1 MKKLIV
7 LGIMLL
13 GIVAKAEK
21 LTTDGKD
28 HLKELLGKWGEP
40 APVYIVLKDQK
51 LYFIDQEDNK
61 NSVGKYNSYTF
72 VINYS
77 NGMKTCFAY
86 DTKKKALALLNKCGS
101 DEVFSYI
108 PKLRSSIGG

>member
-7 LGIMLL
+7 LGIMFL
-13 GIVAKAEK
+13 GVVAMAEK
-21 LTTDGKD
+21 LNTDGKD

-40 APVYIVLKDQK
+40 APVYVVLQGQK

-61 NSVGKYNSYTF
+61 NPVTKYNNYTF

-77 NGMKTCFAY
+77 DGMKTCFAY

-101 DEVFSYI
+101 EEVFSYI
-108 PKLRSSIGG
+108 PKRRTSIGG